1 MKGKKKIYS
10 ALTAALLLS
19 ASAEILADD
28 SGFLTDYSKLKPLAG
43 SETMMYAAPNAY
55 TDLKN
60 YKAVMIDQ
68 PELVIADDS
77 KYKGIKP
84 DDAKA
89 IADALRAK
97 MSDTVTKNGKMF
109 LVDKPG
115 PGVLYVRMAASN
127 IHLKK
132 KKRGL
137 LGYTPAGFV
146 VGSAVSA
153 GQEMEAKVILQDMN
167 LEIEV
172 QDSETQK
179 VLAAMVDKIH
189 PGAKAKAGESW
200 SKEHTV
206 MDYWANRF
214 HCRLENS
221 RKPESEWQNC
231 EKELRSNLL
240 SVSVVPLS

>member
-1 MKGKKKIYS
+1 MKGRTTIYS

-19 ASAEILADD
+19 ATTGIAADN
-28 SGFLTDYSKLKPLAG
+28 SGFLTDYSKLKPIDG
-43 SETMMYAAPNAY
+43 SSAMLYSAPNAY
-55 TDLKN
+55 TDFKN

-68 PELVIADDS
+68 PEFVIANDS
-77 KYKGIKP
+77 KYKGVKP

-89 IADALRAK
+89 VADALRAQL
-97 MSDTVTKNGKMF
+97 SDTVTKGGRLF
-109 LVDKPG
+109 VVDKPG
-115 PGVLYVRMAASN
+115 PGVLYVRMAATN

-146 VGSAVSA
+146 VGGAVSA
-153 GQEMEAKVILQDMN
+153 GQEMQKKIVLQDMN

-172 QDSETQK
+172 QDSQTQK

-189 PGAKAKAGESW
+189 PGEKAKAGESW

-206 MDYWANRF
+206 MDYWATRF

-221 RKPESEWQNC
+221 QKPESEWQDC
-231 EKELRSNLL
+231 EKEL
-240 SVSVVPLS
+240 P

>member
-1 MKGKKKIYS
+1 MKTKQKVYS
-10 ALTAALLLS
+10 AVFAALMLS
-19 ASAEILADD
+19 SSAQIVADD
-28 SGFLTDYSKLKPLAG
+28 SGFLSDYSKLKPLAG

-97 MSDTVTKNGKMF
+97 MSDTVTKNGRMF
-109 LVDKPG
+109 VVDKPG

-167 LEIEV
+167 LEIEI
-172 QDSETQK
+172 QDSQTQK
-179 VLAAMVDKIH
+179 VLAAVVDKIH
-189 PGAKAKAGESW
+189 PGKKAKASESW
-200 SKEHTV
+200 QNEHNV
-206 MDYWANRF
+206 MAYWATRF

-221 RKPESEWQNC
+221 QKPESEWEDC
-231 EKELRSNLL
+231 EKKL
-240 SVSVVPLS
+240 P

>member
-1 MKGKKKIYS
+1 MKGRTTIYS
-10 ALTAALLLS
+10 GLTAALLLS
-19 ASAEILADD
+19 ATTGIAADN
-28 SGFLTDYSKLKPLAG
+28 SGFLTDYSKLKPIAG
-43 SETMMYAAPNAY
+43 SDTLMYTAPNAY

-89 IADALRAK
+89 VADALRAQ
-97 MSDTVTKNGKMF
+97 MSDTVTKNGRMF
-109 LVDKPG
+109 VVDKPG
-115 PGVLYVRMAASN
+115 PGVLYIRMAASN
-127 IHLKK
+127 VHLKK
-132 KKRGL
+132 KGRGL

-153 GQEMEAKVILQDMN
+153 GQEMKQKVILQDMN
-167 LEIEV
+167 LEMEV
-172 QDSETQK
+172 QDSQTQK

-206 MDYWANRF
+206 MDYWATRF

-221 RKPESEWQNC
+221 QKPESEWQDC
-231 EKELRSNLL
+231 EKAL
-240 SVSVVPLS
+240 P